1 MSGVALDKLIRAMLL
16 NERYNQPRLGREAK
30 RFARKLSN
38 RFGRDLPEDIHEE
51 VANEALTRVWA
62 DGPSRLADHSAL
74 RLFSLAVMEAIRVV
88 RTSYVQP
95 GMPTRRA
102 PEKDK
107 PRAPRRVVAE
117 DIGRVVD
124 ARAIERCL
132 VGEEEARFLDL
143 DRLANPAAAAA
154 MQNVVDRIDVERSL
168 ARAPIDIAGALRLVY
183 FDEEPKQVVAKAMNL
198 SRFALDRR
206 FRAVGESWLAAA

>member
-16 NERYNQPRLGREAK
+16 KQRYNQPRLGREAK

-51 VANEALTRVWA
+51 VANEALARVWA
-62 DGPSRLADHSAL
+62 DGPARLADHSGL

-95 GMPTRRA
+95 GVPTRRA
-102 PEKDK
+102 PEKGK
-107 PRAPRRVVAE
+107 PPPPRRVAAE
-117 DIGRVVD
+117 DIGRVAD
-124 ARAIERCL
+124 ARMIENCM
-132 VGEEEARFLDL
+132 VGEDEARFLDL
-143 DRLANPAAAAA
+143 DRLANPAASAA
-154 MQNVVDRIDVERSL
+154 MQNVADRIDVERSL
-168 ARAPIDIAGALRLVY
+168 ARAPEEVAAALRLVY
-183 FDEEPKQVVAKAMNL
+183 FDEKPKQVAAKEMNL